1 MRAFTPGD
9 GRRPPEME
17 GESCLEAL
25 PTLEHLLRVI
35 ANVFHPFAISVPSW
49 KAPKLK
55 ALSSFGT
62 HGTRGTP
69 LF

>member
-1 MRAFTPGD
+1 
-9 GRRPPEME
+9 ME